1 MMKELQA
8 LGFDRDMYVRIPN
21 DLQADIL

>member
-8 LGFDRDMYVRIPN
+8 LRFDRDMYVRIPN
-21 DLQADIL
+21 DLQADIE